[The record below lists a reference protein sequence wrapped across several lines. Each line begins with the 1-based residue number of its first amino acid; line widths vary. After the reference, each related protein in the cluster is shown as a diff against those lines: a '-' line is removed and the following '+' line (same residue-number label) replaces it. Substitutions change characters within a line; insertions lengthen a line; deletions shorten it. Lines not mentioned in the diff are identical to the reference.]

1 MLQQNVRSDGH
12 SFPPTVAT
20 QTFVPLIN
28 SVVDHS
34 RIIVPETQD
43 YAKASSAGQR
53 LVPVDSNK

>member
-1 MLQQNVRSDGH
+1 MFEV
-12 SFPPTVAT
+12 TVTRFHLVT

-28 SVVDHS
+28 SVVDHC

-53 LVPVDSNK
+53 LLGARRLK